1 MIRGKHLLFA
11 GILGMTAYV
20 LYHNERFLIEPNNP
34 IWGHYSKYGWWLLT
48 HGVAGACALV
58 LAPMQFSERL
68 RKRYTRLHRVS
79 GRTYVVGAL
88 VLAPLG
94 AYVQY
99 MAEGIDGAP
108 RSFTILAIVDAA
120 MLWGTTLVA
129 FTFALRRR
137 ITMHRLWMTRSYAV
151 ALVFFEGRF
160 ILGVTGWEA
169 AGVEIVQ
176 AVIWACLAFS
186 VLVADLINDWYEIR
200 LAALAPAKSPIGAE
214 RPARA
219 AVLPSA

>member
-1 MIRGKHLLFA
+1 MIRGKQLVFA

-20 LYHNERFLIEPNNP
+20 LYHNEGFLIEPNNP

-99 MAEGIDGAP
+99 MARGSMARRARSPSWRSSTPQCFGGP
-108 RSFTILAIVDAA
+108 RSS
-120 MLWGTTLVA
+120 
-129 FTFALRRR
+129 
-137 ITMHRLWMTRSYAV
+137 HSRS
-151 ALVFFEGRF
+151 RC
-160 ILGVTGWEA
+160 
-169 AGVEIVQ
+169 AG
-176 AVIWACLAFS
+176 ASRCTAC
-186 VLVADLINDWYEIR
+186 
-200 LAALAPAKSPIGAE
+200 G
-214 RPARA
+214 
-219 AVLPSA
+219 